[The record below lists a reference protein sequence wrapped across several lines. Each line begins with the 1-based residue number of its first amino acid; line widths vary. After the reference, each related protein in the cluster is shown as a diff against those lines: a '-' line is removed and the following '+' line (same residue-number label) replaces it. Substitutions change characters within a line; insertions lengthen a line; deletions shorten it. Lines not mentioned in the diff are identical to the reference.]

1 MKLEFRK
8 RKYPYQADF
17 KVPAFSTCQCTHF
30 SSFAVLMAYY
40 DVQVTPLRRAAF
52 NILMWN
58 KFSHM

>member
-1 MKLEFRK
+1 MDSR
-8 RKYPYQADF
+8 DD
-17 KVPAFSTCQCTHF
+17 STTCQCTHF

-58 KFSHM
+58 KLSHM

>member
-1 MKLEFRK
+1 MDNR
-8 RKYPYQADF
+8 DD
-17 KVPAFSTCQCTHF
+17 STTCQCTHF

-40 DVQVTPLRRAAF
+40 DVQVTPLRGAAF